1 MALRWPFLK
10 GVLMSD
16 VPNPKVRLD
25 WSRLLIFDQAPAT
38 VVDAE
43 AASRLIDPRLAK
55 IGSKPK
61 VGIRARG

>member
-1 MALRWPFLK
+1 
-10 GVLMSD
+10 MSD

-25 WSRLLIFDQAPAT
+25 WSRLLIFDRGPAT

-55 IGSKPK
+55 IGEKPK
-61 VGIRARG
+61 VGIRVRG